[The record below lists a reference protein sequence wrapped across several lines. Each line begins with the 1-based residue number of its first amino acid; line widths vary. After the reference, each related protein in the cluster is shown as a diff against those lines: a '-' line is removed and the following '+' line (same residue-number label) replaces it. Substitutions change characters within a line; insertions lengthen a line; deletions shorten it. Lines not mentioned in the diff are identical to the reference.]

1 MLIDGDVSMVSFSL
15 IFGLLVLMASIVIPF
30 YGYMRKRWKGLAL
43 GCLIQPIACIV
54 VFGVVFGG
62 IIAYEVLALRQQCES
77 AMVAVKTIEQG
88 TNGTDTLKWYLKDD
102 EECFV
107 RSEDGRKR
115 YDVIRLDSLAAG
127 VSVED
132 RIVVR
137 FDLKNQKATATDYDQ
152 PIEILNVNWD
162 RVRAYFEKSKPAL

>member
-77 AMVAVKTIEQG
+77 AMVTVKTIEQG
-88 TNGTDTLKWYLKDD
+88 ANGTDTLKWYLQD
-102 EECFV
+102 EECLV
-107 RSEDGRKR
+107 KSEGNRQR
-115 YDVIRLDSLAAG
+115 YDVVRLDSLAAG

-152 PIEILNVNWD
+152 PIEILKVNWD
-162 RVRAYFEKSKPAL
+162 KVRAYFEKPKPTL

>member
-62 IIAYEVLALRQQCES
+62 IIAYEVLTLRQQCES
-77 AMVAVKTIEQG
+77 AMVTVKTIEQG
-88 TNGTDTLKWYLKDD
+88 ANGTDTLKWYLQD
-102 EECFV
+102 EECLV
-107 RSEDGRKR
+107 KSEGNRQR
-115 YDVIRLDSLAAG
+115 YDVVRLDSLAAG

-152 PIEILNVNWD
+152 PIEILKVDWD
-162 RVRAYFEKSKPAL
+162 KVRAYFEKSKPAL

>member
-1 MLIDGDVSMVSFSL
+1 MVSFSL

-77 AMVAVKTIEQG
+77 AMVTVKTIEQG
-88 TNGTDTLKWYLKDD
+88 ANGTDTLKWYLKDD
-102 EECFV
+102 EECLV
-107 RSEDGRKR
+107 RSKENEEKRQR
-115 YDVIRLDSLAAG
+115 YDVVRLDSLAAG

-152 PIEILNVNWD
+152 PIEILKVNWD
-162 RVRAYFEKSKPAL
+162 KVRAYFEKPKPAL

>member
-15 IFGLLVLMASIVIPF
+15 IFGLLVLMASIMIPF

-62 IIAYEVLALRQQCES
+62 IIAYEVLTLRRQCES
-77 AMVAVKTIEQG
+77 AMVTVKTIEQG
-88 TNGTDTLKWYLKDD
+88 ANGTDTLKWYLQD
-102 EECFV
+102 EECLV
-107 RSEDGRKR
+107 KSEGNRQR
-115 YDVIRLDSLAAG
+115 YDVVRLDSLAAG

-137 FDLKNQKATATDYDQ
+137 FDLKNQKATATDYDS
-152 PIEILNVNWD
+152 PAEILNVDWEK
-162 RVRAYFEKSKPAL
+162 VQAYFKKRESAL